1 MAPAPKMTRVSIHR
15 RHSESTSI
23 ADVTIVNAI
32 VVVNVF
38 QRVHHSA
45 DAKPMKLATTQ
56 AFVTEEAIEVR
67 SRSLPESGGSGA
79 QVNLDGI

>member
-1 MAPAPKMTRVSIHR
+1 
-15 RHSESTSI
+15 
-23 ADVTIVNAI
+23 
-32 VVVNVF
+32 
-38 QRVHHSA
+38 
-45 DAKPMKLATTQ
+45 MKLATTQ